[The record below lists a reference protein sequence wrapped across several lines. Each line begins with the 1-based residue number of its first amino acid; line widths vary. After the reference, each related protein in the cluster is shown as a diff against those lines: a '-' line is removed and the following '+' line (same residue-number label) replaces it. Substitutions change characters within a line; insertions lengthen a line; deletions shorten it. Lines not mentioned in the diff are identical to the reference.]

1 MAELVKVLAMCLAIL
16 GLMSLQAFGS
26 PVESDGKMTGGTSWS
41 SISKATKYCSTS
53 LGVSSKTQKFTQP
66 NLILGHVK

>member
-1 MAELVKVLAMCLAIL
+1 MSKQEEKMAEVVKLLAMCLAIL

-41 SISKATKYCSTS
+41 SISKATKYFLTGF
-53 LGVSSKTQKFTQP
+53 LKNTEV
-66 NLILGHVK
+66 V